1 MSREEVKQ
9 KLIGWGIADPTD
21 EQISEYLAQINKEV
35 KSAEDRANRYKADA
49 DRVKELTKQLDEL
62 NSQNL
67 SEVEKAN
74 KATEDAMKQVAE
86 LQKTVKAMELS
97 KSLAEIGIVGD
108 DATQLVN
115 EDGSLNTAKLGEI
128 LSTREK
134 TAVASYQKKV
144 LDETPSPSG
153 GKPQE
158 EDKDAEVKEIAK
170 SYADRVKAD
179 TVAKDIVNSYV

>member
-1 MSREEVKQ
+1 
-9 KLIGWGIADPTD
+9 
-21 EQISEYLAQINKEV
+21 
-35 KSAEDRANRYKADA
+35 
-49 DRVKELTKQLDEL
+49 
-62 NSQNL
+62 
-67 SEVEKAN
+67 
-74 KATEDAMKQVAE
+74 MKQVAE

-158 EDKDAEVKEIAK
+158 EDKDAEVQEIAK